1 MHGLLLQAGAAWR
14 PRSVQPWAGA
24 GGTPGTVPWPGAA
37 CSAMEPSAPPGSL
50 EGPMSLRRKR
60 GSAERSWYTGREGG
74 SGRGP
79 QSFHQVSGLTPLGVR
94 IKGQSHTALS
104 PGGAPIGPDPQ
115 PGEGQGSRTVCPNCP
130 QVHSSGGAGTSGPFQ
145 SPGPP
150 LGRLRGLCPDW
161 GGVGLSRCPQGPA
174 WGKPQGPQMG
184 ASGPSAHPVP
194 PPLRQVPSGPRPHR
208 GECPGAAA
216 TDGAQSRPLPGR

>member
-1 MHGLLLQAGAAWR
+1 
-14 PRSVQPWAGA
+14 
-24 GGTPGTVPWPGAA
+24 
-37 CSAMEPSAPPGSL
+37 
-50 EGPMSLRRKR
+50 MSLRRKR
-60 GSAERSWYTGREGG
+60 GSAEVLVHWQ
-74 SGRGP
+74 GRGVRAGSP
-79 QSFHQVSGLTPLGVR
+79 EFPPSLGIDPSGSEDQGAEATTYDPSLG
-94 IKGQSHTALS
+94 SHTALS

-174 WGKPQGPQMG
+174 WGKPRGPQMG

-194 PPLRQVPSGPRPHR
+194 PRQVPSGPRPHR

-216 TDGAQSRPLPGR
+216 TDWAQSRPLPGR